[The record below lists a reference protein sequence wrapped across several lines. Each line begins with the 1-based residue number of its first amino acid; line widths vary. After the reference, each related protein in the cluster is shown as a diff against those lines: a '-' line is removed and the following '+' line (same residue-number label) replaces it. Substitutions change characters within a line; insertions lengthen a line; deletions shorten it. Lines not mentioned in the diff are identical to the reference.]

1 MSDTY
6 TKLFSSITEST
17 VWGEPYPTRI
27 VWVAMLAM
35 ADARG
40 NVYGSVPGLAR
51 RANVTLQEVEQA
63 LESFRSPDAY
73 SRTKDQ
79 DGRRIVDMDG
89 GWHLVNHGKYG
100 AVRNTDE
107 RREAKR
113 QWDRENRPSG
123 HARAKE
129 PSDSPTQS
137 DESPT
142 KPDESV
148 PTSTNTSTNTTK
160 NEASIHTPPVAAVAE
175 PEPDRVGQF
184 EGHEHPPATTPNPV
198 AAFAI
203 ALTRAGMPCTS
214 LNPDLVAYVEA
225 GGTVEHLLQCAGLP
239 DAQGKKATYAIR
251 IARRELTTDAQP
263 IAAAAPRA
271 GFPVQPSRQA
281 QGVAGFLGVNA
292 HDLVAGFASS
302 TVVREVDRGLPGV
315 VVPIEP
321 RRLPSG

>member
-51 RANVTLQEVEQA
+51 RANVTLQEAEQA

-100 AVRNTDE
+100 AVRDAAE
-107 RREAKR
+107 RRESKR
-113 QWDRENRPSG
+113 EWDRQNRPSG
-123 HARAKE
+123 HARAKGAA
-129 PSDSPTQS
+129 DSPSQS
-137 DESPT
+137 DTSPT
-142 KPDESV
+142 EPAESV
-148 PTSTNTSTNTTK
+148 PTSTNTSTSTTK
-160 NEASIHTPPVAAVAE
+160 NEASIHTPPVAAGSE

-184 EGHEHPPATTPNPV
+184 EGHEHPPATIPNPV
-198 AAFAI
+198 AAFAV

-214 LNPDLVAYVEA
+214 LNPDLVAYVDE
-225 GGTVEHLLQCAGLP
+225 GGTVEHLVQCAGLP

-251 IARRELTTDAQP
+251 IARRELTTDAPP
-263 IAAAAPRA
+263 IAAGTPRVF
-271 GFPVQPSRQA
+271 FPAQPSRQA
-281 QGVAGFLGVNA
+281 QGVASLLGMNA
-292 HDLVAGFASS
+292 HEYIADFAAGA
-302 TVVREVDRGLPGV
+302 VVRPADPGV
-315 VVPIEP
+315 PGHVVPLES
-321 RRLPSG
+321 RRLSGG